1 MAIDHAALMRLRFPE
16 REFHWTERDT
26 LLYNL
31 SVGMGREMPADLA
44 FVFERGL
51 QSMPTQA
58 AVVAWED
65 TWQERAGLDITK
77 IVHGEQRVTL
87 HRRLPAS
94 GTVRSAFRIAACH
107 DKGPGRGAVLLAE
120 TVLREPGNDAPLAT
134 LLSTVFARGDGGFG
148 GPAGRGPDP
157 HPLPQ
162 RAPDRTVE
170 IDVRPE
176 QAMFYRLTGD
186 RNPLHVDPA
195 FATAAGFDRPILHG
209 LCTWG
214 MAAAAVVREACDR
227 DASRLAH
234 FEARFTAPVYP
245 GETLAFDLWFDGA
258 AVSLRARVPQ
268 RGATVL
274 DHGLAQRQVPSHSP
288 S

>member
-1 MAIDHAALMRLRFPE
+1 MAIDHDALMRLRFPE
-16 REFHWTERDT
+16 REFQWTERDT

-31 SVGMGREMPADLA
+31 SVGMGREMPADLP
-44 FVFERGL
+44 FVFERDL
-51 QSMPTQA
+51 QSVPTQA

-65 TWQERAGLDITK
+65 TWQERTGADITK

-87 HRRLPAS
+87 HRPLPS
-94 GTVRSAFRIAACH
+94 EGRVRSAFRIAACY

-120 TVLREPGNDAPLAT
+120 TVLREPGFDAPLVT

-157 HPLPQ
+157 HPVPQ

-170 IDVRPE
+170 IEVRSE
-176 QAMFYRLTGD
+176 QALYYRLTGD
-186 RNPLHVDPA
+186 RNPLHVDPT
-195 FATAAGFDRPILHG
+195 FATAAGFERPILHG
-209 LCTWG
+209 LCSWG
-214 MAAAAVVREACDR
+214 MAAAAVVREACER

-245 GETLAFDLWFDGA
+245 GETLAFDLWIDGTT
-258 AVSLRARVPQ
+258 VSLRGRVPR
-268 RGATVL
+268 RGVTVL
-274 DHGLAQRQVPSHSP
+274 DHGQALLRH
-288 S
+288 